1 MNRHRTRYG
10 LSDISKNKTNKQ
22 GQEGSDKFWMTLN
35 ANDLKEVITKGS
47 WYDSYKKRE
56 IIIGSLPN
64 GQIVTRYDDDN
75 YYIYLLNQDTWK
87 YSYFE
92 AYKSHECYANNIWSA
107 IQNGNSLFMLEGYK
121 YDNYRNIYTYNFTS
135 KSFDEYKTEFELTAD
150 KLASGNN
157 SFYFWDIKGRKIVA
171 FNVKN
176 ERFKN
181 FKIDAEKD
189 IQFKDNGY
197 ITANG
202 LAMMRVTSN
211 ENFVF
216 ADKDSAAIRLL
227 YKK

>member
-1 MNRHRTRYG
+1 M
-10 LSDISKNKTNKQ
+10 
-22 GQEGSDKFWMTLN
+22 
-35 ANDLKEVITKGS
+35 
-47 WYDSYKKRE
+47 
-56 IIIGSLPN
+56 
-64 GQIVTRYDDDN
+64 
-75 YYIYLLNQDTWK
+75 
-87 YSYFE
+87 
-92 AYKSHECYANNIWSA
+92 SA
-107 IQNGNSLFMLEGYK
+107 IQSENNLFMLNRYK
-121 YDNYRNIYTYNFTS
+121 RLYTYNFTS

-157 SFYFWDIKGRKIVA
+157 CFYFWDIKGGKIVA

-176 ERFKN
+176 ERFKTSN
-181 FKIDAEKD
+181 ISAEKD
-189 IQFKDNGY
+189 IQLKDNGY